1 MLGIVYAKLLALF
14 PSLDRCVAIVQLMTI
29 PKKISFFKPNEFL
42 AADNEIFG
50 MELQESK
57 TRI

>member
-14 PSLDRCVAIVQLMTI
+14 PSLDRCVAIVQLMNT
-29 PKKISFFKPNEFL
+29 KKFFFFKPKIL
-42 AADNEIFG
+42 AADNEIG